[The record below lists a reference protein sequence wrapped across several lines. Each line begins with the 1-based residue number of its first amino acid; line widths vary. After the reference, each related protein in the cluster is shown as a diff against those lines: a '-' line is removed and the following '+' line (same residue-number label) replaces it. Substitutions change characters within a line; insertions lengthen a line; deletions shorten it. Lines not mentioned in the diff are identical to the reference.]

1 MSNPKPKSK
10 SKRIPDTDRDA
21 EELVKQWGADIPLYL
36 KEQLQLKHP
45 IWDGQKAVLDAIP
58 MAIEEQK
65 PIFIGSGH
73 SLGKDFLGGC
83 IANWGLDTMVPSKI
97 ILTGPTDRQVKHV
110 MWAETLT
117 RYNNKLI
124 KYGKVF
130 ESPYIEIRK
139 EDWFLM
145 GFTTKESAGSGGGKF
160 QGIRSAA
167 HMIIIVT
174 EAQSVE
180 DGIKDQIDGILAGV
194 GKWLL
199 LVLGN
204 PTRRDG
210 WFAKGLNDKKNNIVF
225 NFSCLDSP
233 NYKTGETIIPGLV
246 GRKWVEDKR
255 KRWGENDPRWI
266 SRVLGR
272 TPATS
277 LNQMFPPD
285 VMDLLKSRHGFL
297 AKYSFNR
304 GVAVDSAGEG
314 MDDNFFMSGSG
325 GEVTGVY
332 KTATIAPSVAAIK
345 AVELCKAID
354 GYWIIVDCDGI
365 GIGVYQELVK
375 LSSEYLAGIQ
385 IIKFHGSSQDVQ
397 MMDTGGKNRPEKKK
411 LYKNLRAE
419 AAFIAKDRATRG
431 AAAANP
437 EDLEL
442 IEELEADE
450 WFENRSGQIQ
460 MVDKEDIKEKL
471 DPPRSPGRRDCWVML
486 QWAFEQEFKDTTYKE
501 PLQQQQR
508 YASTD
513 HDVDQTVRGLQHY
526 SQTD

>member
-1 MSNPKPKSK
+1 MSKIELND
-10 SKRIPDTDRDA
+10 IERDSA
-21 EELVKQWGADIPLYL
+21 DLIRQWAADIPLYL
-36 KEQLQLKHP
+36 KEQLQLKAP
-45 IWDGQKAVLDAIP
+45 IWSGQKLVVDAIP
-58 MAIEEQK
+58 RAIEEHK
-65 PIFIGSGH
+65 PLFVGSGH
-73 SLGKDFLGGC
+73 SMGKDFIGGC

-110 MWAETLT
+110 MWAETLA
-117 RYNNKLI
+117 RYNEKLI

-130 ESPYIEIRK
+130 ESPYIEVRK

-160 QGIRSAA
+160 QGIRSA
-167 HMIIIVT
+167 HNMIIIVT

-194 GKWLL
+194 ERWLL

-210 WFAKGLNDKKNNIVF
+210 WFAKGLNDKRNNIVF
-225 NFSCLDSP
+225 NFSCLESP
-233 NYKTGETIIPGLV
+233 NYIQGKTIIPGLV
-246 GRKWVEDKR
+246 GRAWVEDKR
-255 KRWGENDPRWI
+255 KRWGENDPRWH
-266 SRVLGR
+266 SRVLGQ

-297 AKYSFNR
+297 SKYSFNR

-325 GEVTGVY
+325 GEVTGLY
-332 KTATIAPSVAAIK
+332 KTATIAPSVAAVK
-345 AVELCKAID
+345 AVEQCKAID
-354 GYWIIVDCDGI
+354 GYWIVVDCDGI

-375 LSSEYLAGIQ
+375 LHADYLAGIQ
-385 IIKFHGSSQDVQ
+385 IVKFHGSSQDVT
-397 MMDTGGKNRPEKKK
+397 MLDTGGKNRPEKKK
-411 LYKNLRAE
+411 IYKNLRAE
-419 AAFIAKDRATRG
+419 AAFIAKERG
-431 AAAANP
+431 LRGEAAADP
-437 EDLEL
+437 LDLEL

-450 WFENRSGQIQ
+450 WFENKSGQIQ
-460 MVDKEDIKEKL
+460 MVDKDDIKEKL

-486 QWAFEQEFKDTTYKE
+486 QWAFEQNFKDDRYHPE
-501 PLQQQQR
+501 NQQR
-508 YASTD
+508 IQHYA
-513 HDVDQTVRGLQHY
+513 DVDMDIQRGLQ
-526 SQTD
+526 SQAQTD